1 MCCIRAKAASSS
13 TCMYQDPLGVMGHD
27 TVAKDFDSPVQ
38 HEVNLEYVLAKH
50 RWFMTVSLVLTAKLI

>member
-1 MCCIRAKAASSS
+1 
-13 TCMYQDPLGVMGHD
+13 MYQDPLGVMGHD